1 MAGPATE
8 DRNPLFADLDLWP
21 TDQAVAAMAREQAA
35 AAAAVEPEAEAI
47 AAAADAAAARLADGS
62 GRLVHVGA
70 GTSGR
75 LAVQDG
81 VELGPTYDWPESR
94 WAFALA
100 GGAEALLT
108 SVEGAEDDEGAGEA
122 AMRGLGL
129 GTADVVIGVAASGRT
144 PFTVAAVRAAAAA
157 GALTVG
163 IAGNAGTPLLAAA
176 AHPILI
182 ETGAEVLAGSTRMKA
197 GTAQK
202 IALNLL
208 STAIMLRLGRIHA
221 GLMVAMRATNRKLRI
236 RATAMVGEIAGVGAA
251 EAQAALER
259 AAGDIRTAVLL
270 AKGLDQAAAEDALRA
285 ADGNLRSA
293 LAALPSGSR
302 SL

>member
-221 GLMVAMRATNRKLRI
+221 GLMVAMRATNRKLRV
-236 RATAMVGEIAGVGAA
+236 RAAAMVGEIAGVGAA

>member
-1 MAGPATE
+1 
-8 DRNPLFADLDLWP
+8 
-21 TDQAVAAMAREQAA
+21 
-35 AAAAVEPEAEAI
+35 
-47 AAAADAAAARLADGS
+47 
-62 GRLVHVGA
+62 
-70 GTSGR
+70 
-75 LAVQDG
+75 
-81 VELGPTYDWPESR
+81 
-94 WAFALA
+94 
-100 GGAEALLT
+100 
-108 SVEGAEDDEGAGEA
+108 
-122 AMRGLGL
+122 
-129 GTADVVIGVAASGRT
+129 
-144 PFTVAAVRAAAAA
+144 
-157 GALTVG
+157 VG

-221 GLMVAMRATNRKLRI
+221 GLMVAMRATNRKLRV
-236 RATAMVGEIAGVGAA
+236 RAAAMVGEIAGVGAA